1 MLQGI
6 LGSMPS
12 TGIRE
17 AENVLRQSWP
27 SLLKLRGEAKTRV
40 CADAESFLKAQL
52 TNRPAPSD
60 TLAIFTTIY
69 VTAVHAIHS
78 GLVAPVRW
86 ATAQE
91 SPFRRSMPV
100 ERALP
105 SRTEAA
111 RVVTSVCERL
121 LLANAEVAG
130 AYFSKLLRETAMGV
144 PLLALVLRA
153 YGEAAVNVL
162 SAHSEEP
169 QYIENCIHHLVLAT
183 YKFTE
188 AMSDD
193 ALTIAHPILLHVA
206 RVSGHTPDAMQLL
219 CRPIYSVSPMLT
231 GIGLFDYV
239 AYHAEAA
246 LLLAALEQ
254 YESAMY
260 ALVPVNQLSPTRG
273 TREGEIGNRG
283 GAGEG
288 DLPPWLHGL
297 EDEEAD
303 VCDAIPRSG
312 GCAAD
317 ASRAPVTGADSAL
330 PEQQPVLLY
339 PWYRTEC
346 VGETRKYTSSTDAKG
361 RTAKANSLMWR
372 DILVPSAI
380 EREMNRRAVTWAN
393 RLGIVLLAAAF
404 GGGSPRGVMALT
416 PSVGGRIV
424 DDEEASSIW
433 TGMASAIVGHVC
445 FPHPLFRLL
454 TETTPV
460 SLRSFV
466 HVVTTE
472 KTTSARPYADLLVA
486 ISQRDTK
493 NAYQCLGNPAN
504 VALFTADLT
513 LDLVRATVL
522 RELPRHILLDVARM
536 YAHVPVQML
545 LDRIQLTRAVAKA
558 NGVTPANESAED
570 EEKPLDAAAVDSR
583 HALVQ
588 LLVKMSA
595 AGDITSSHVCVAAAP
610 AADAAAKE
618 HATFYPVEEVA
629 RQLNSGAA
637 PSFCASTASVKWT
650 LPSSAALL
658 QRCAQVVQFH
668 ICQYPSA
675 NLDTSLVPMLVQL
688 QELHRVVDA
697 DAEELCDTGIV

>member
-6 LGSMPS
+6 LGSVSS

-27 SLLKLRGEAKTRV
+27 SLLKLKDEAQTRF

-60 TLAIFTTIY
+60 TLAIFTTVY

-86 ATAQE
+86 TKAQD
-91 SPFRRSMPV
+91 SPFRPSMPV
-100 ERALP
+100 ERVLP
-105 SRTEAA
+105 SRREAA
-111 RVVTSVCERL
+111 RVVASVCERL
-121 LLANAEVAG
+121 LLANAKVAG

-153 YGEAAVNVL
+153 YGEAAVGVL
-162 SAHSEEP
+162 SAHSEDP
-169 QYIENCIHHLVLAT
+169 PYLQSCIHHLVLAT
-183 YKFTE
+183 YKFTV

-206 RVSGHTPDAMQLL
+206 RVSGRTQDAMQLL

-231 GIGLFDYV
+231 GIGLSDYV

-260 ALVPVNQLSPTRG
+260 ALTPVSQLSPTRG
-273 TREGEIGNRG
+273 MPEGEKGSRG

-288 DLPPWLHGL
+288 DLPPWLNEL
-297 EDEEAD
+297 EYEEAD
-303 VCDAIPRSG
+303 VRDAIPRSG

-330 PEQQPVLLY
+330 PAQQSVVLY

-346 VGETRKYTSSTDAKG
+346 VGETRKYAGSTDAKD
-361 RTAKANSLMWR
+361 RKAEVKAVVWR
-372 DILVPSAI
+372 GILVPSVI
-380 EREMNRRAVTWAN
+380 EREMDRRAVTWAK

-416 PSVGGRIV
+416 ASAGRRIV
-424 DDEEASSIW
+424 DNEEASSIW
-433 TGMASAIVGHVC
+433 TGMASAIAGHVC

-466 HVVTTE
+466 HFVTTD
-472 KTTSARPYADLLVA
+472 KTASARAYADLLVA
-486 ISQRDTK
+486 IARRDAN
-493 NAYQCLGNPAN
+493 NAHQCLGNPAN
-504 VALFTADLT
+504 VSLFTADLT
-513 LDLVRATVL
+513 VDVVRATVL

-536 YAHVPVQML
+536 YAHVPMQML
-545 LDRIQLTRAVAKA
+545 LDRSQPIHTAAKA
-558 NGVTPANESAED
+558 KGATPANERAED
-570 EEKPLDAAAVDSR
+570 EERPLDAATVDSR

-588 LLVKMSA
+588 LLVKMCST
-595 AGDITSSHVCVAAAP
+595 GDLASSHVCVTAAP

-618 HATFYPVEEVA
+618 RATFYPVEEVA
-629 RQLNSGAA
+629 RQLSRGTA
-637 PSFCASTASVKWT
+637 SFCVSTASVKWT
-650 LPSSAALL
+650 LPSSAARL

-668 ICQYPSA
+668 IHQYPSV
-675 NLDTSLVPMLVQL
+675 NLDTSLVPMLAQL
-688 QELHRVVDA
+688 QELQRVVDA
-697 DAEELCDTGIV
+697 GAEEICDMGIV